1 MLQVGKIIGTG
12 LATTGLI
19 GAGIGIGIVFGSLII
34 GVSRNPNLKDQLFTY
49 AILGF
54 ALTEAIGLFALMMGF
69 LLLYVV

>member
-1 MLQVGKIIGTG
+1 MIQAAKIIGTG

-34 GVSRNPNLKDQLFTY
+34 GVSRNPNLKDQLFSY

-69 LLLYVV
+69 LLLYVA